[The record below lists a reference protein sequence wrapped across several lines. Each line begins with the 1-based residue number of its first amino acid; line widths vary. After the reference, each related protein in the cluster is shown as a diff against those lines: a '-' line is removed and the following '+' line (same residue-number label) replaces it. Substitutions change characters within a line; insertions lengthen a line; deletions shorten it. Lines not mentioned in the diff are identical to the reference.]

1 MRADIK
7 ATLRYEVT
15 DEVSQVI
22 DNFAENSH
30 SVYSIIM
37 SLKQRI
43 SDLEK
48 NVFAEEIKS
57 TMKEE

>member
-7 ATLRYEVT
+7 STLRYVVT

-30 SVYSIIM
+30 SVYSIIV
-37 SLKQRI
+37 SLRQRI
-43 SDLEK
+43 NDLEK

-57 TMKEE
+57 SVKEE